1 MQQTIDDI
9 FLHKIYAKLIECAM
23 NNETINSATLAE
35 SIGLPKGNNSR
46 IQTIMNNYLSLIT
59 NFEHSHRRPM
69 LTSMIVQ
76 KSSKPTKAWL
86 KSYFSLYENL
96 NAEDVE
102 LRAKDFL
109 RADAAKDCKDLLER
123 EQKRVVEYWT
133 IPQLL
138 QTP

>member
-1 MQQTIDDI
+1 
-9 FLHKIYAKLIECAM
+9 
-23 NNETINSATLAE
+23 
-35 SIGLPKGNNSR
+35 
-46 IQTIMNNYLSLIT
+46 
-59 NFEHSHRRPM
+59 
-69 LTSMIVQ
+69 MIVQ